1 MTPYSAIEVLRPSS
15 LNEALRWLAQAA
27 EGGEPLRPMAGCTDI
42 MVEANYG
49 RLQWQRFVDL
59 WCLRG
64 ELSGLRWQP
73 SGTGASLLVGALTTY
88 SELLADPMAQARLPT
103 LCLASSQVGAT
114 QIQAR
119 GTFAGNVENGS
130 PAADAV
136 PVLMALDAKV
146 HLQGVNGRR
155 SVPLDRY
162 YSGYRQ
168 TGRTADELIVAI
180 SIPAQPDCSHFFR
193 KVGTR
198 AYQAIT
204 KVGLATRLQW
214 RDGAIE
220 QARVVAIAMG
230 PTICRCPALERALVG
245 MTGLDDP
252 NRRALRD
259 AQALDLTPISDV
271 RSTAAYRA
279 EVFAR
284 LLCQAVT
291 EASPGVAG

>member
-1 MTPYSAIEVLRPSS
+1 MTPYSSIDVLRPSS
-15 LNEALRWLAQAA
+15 LNEALRWLAEAA
-27 EGGEPLRPMAGCTDI
+27 AGREPLRPMAGCTDI

-73 SGTGASLLVGALTTY
+73 GGAGASLLIGALTTY
-88 SELLADPMAQARLPT
+88 KELLADPTAQEQLPT
-103 LCLASSQVGAT
+103 LCLASSLVGAT

-119 GTFAGNVENGS
+119 GTFGGNVENGS

-162 YSGYRQ
+162 YGGYRQ
-168 TGRTADELIVAI
+168 TMRGDDELIVAL
-180 SIPAQPDCSHFFR
+180 SIPAQPHCAHFFR

-230 PTICRCPALERALVG
+230 PTICRCPALEQALVG
-245 MTGLDDP
+245 MTVLDDTG
-252 NRRALRD
+252 RRALRA
-259 AQALDLTPISDV
+259 AQDRDLTPISDV

-284 LLCQAVT
+284 LVCQAVT
-291 EASPGVAG
+291 EAFAGAAG